1 MVYKSPTT
9 FYKELRDA
17 QSALIEPTTCQK
29 YPDLFD
35 PDMYFDLAT
44 KRSAEKIA
52 RAFCLECPIVKECA
66 AYGLASRAEG
76 MIWGGYTPDDI
87 ARMTTRNFAKNSQ
100 D

>member
-9 FYKELRDA
+9 FYRELRDA
-17 QSALIEPTTCQK
+17 QAALTEPTVCQK

-35 PDMYFDLAT
+35 PDMHIGLET
-44 KRSAEKIA
+44 KRGAEKIA

-87 ARMTTRNFAKNSQ
+87 ARMTTRNFANKI
-100 D
+100 

>member
-1 MVYKSPTT
+1 MVYKSVTT

-17 QSALIEPTTCQK
+17 QCALTEPTTCQK

-35 PDMYFDLAT
+35 PDMYFDLQT

-52 RAFCLECPIVKECA
+52 RGFCLQCPIVEQCA

-76 MIWGGYTPDDI
+76 MIWGGYTPEDI
-87 ARMTTRNFAKNSQ
+87 ARIRSRNSG
-100 D
+100 